1 MSRLSSVDSAF
12 WFAETTSWHM
22 HIGAV
27 AICDPSDAPNFSF
40 DAVRDLVASRL
51 PELPQLRWRVAGS
64 PMGMD
69 RPWFVED
76 EDLDIDFHIRRI
88 GVPSPGGR
96 KEFDELVGRLMSYK
110 LDRSKPLWELWFI
123 EGLKGG
129 RVAIVTKMHHAVVD
143 GVSGAGLTEILFD
156 VTPEPRPPAVDVD
169 RSLVG
174 VGLPRPEL
182 RFVNGLINLGVKTP
196 YRIMR
201 LLEQT
206 VRQQIAVRG
215 IENKPPRYFDSP
227 NVRFNAHISPHRR
240 VAGTRVPLDRVKA
253 VKEAYGVKLND
264 VVLALVSGAMREYL
278 RQRNELPEKSLVSQV
293 PVSTRSDA
301 DNAVGNQVSAMT
313 VVLASD
319 IADAGER
326 IKAIYT
332 YTQGAKEMAKA
343 LTAHQIMGYTETT
356 PPGLLALA
364 SRAYAASGIGRNI
377 APMNV
382 VISNVP
388 GPNFPLYLAGAK
400 VVTLIPVGPL
410 LFDVALNVTCFSY
423 CGSVDFGFIT
433 TPEVATDI
441 DQLAD
446 LVEPALRELEVAAG
460 LAKAKPAKRAP
471 RSTARGRR

>member
-12 WFAETTSWHM
+12 WFAETNAWHM
-22 HIGAV
+22 HIGAS
-27 AICDPSDAPNFSF
+27 AICDPSDALGFSF
-40 DAVRDLVASRL
+40 DLVRDLVASRL
-51 PELPQLRWRVAGS
+51 SELPQLRWRVAGA

-76 EDLDIDFHIRRI
+76 QDLDIDFHIRRI

-96 KEFDELVGRLMSYK
+96 KEFDGLVGRLMSYK

-123 EGLKGG
+123 EGLERG
-129 RVAIVTKMHHAVVD
+129 RIAIVTKMHHAVVD

-156 VTPEPRPPAVDVD
+156 VTPEPRPPSVDVE

-174 VGLPRPEL
+174 VNPPRPEVQ
-182 RFVNGLINLGVKTP
+182 FVNGLINLGVKTP
-196 YRIMR
+196 YRIAR
-201 LLEQT
+201 LIEQT
-206 VRQQIAVRG
+206 VRQQIAVRN
-215 IENKPPRYFDSP
+215 IENKPPRYFDAP
-227 NVRFNAHISPHRR
+227 KVRFNAPISPHRR
-240 VAGTRVPLDRVKA
+240 IAGASVPLDRVKA
-253 VKEAYGVKLND
+253 VKEAFGVKLND

-278 RQRNELPEKSLVSQV
+278 KDHDELPEKSLVSQV

-319 IADAGER
+319 IADPAKR
-326 IKAIYT
+326 IKAIYA

-364 SRAYAASGIGRNI
+364 SRAYAASGIGSSI

-388 GPNFPLYLAGAK
+388 GPSFPLYMGGARVEK
-400 VVTLIPVGPL
+400 LMPLGPL

-433 TPEVATDI
+433 TPEVAGDI
-441 DQLAD
+441 DTLAD
-446 LVEPALRELEVAAG
+446 LIEPALFDLEVAAG
-460 LAKAKPAKRAP
+460 LAKARPVKRTSRP
-471 RSTARGRR
+471 PARGRK